1 MFPASLTFNWAAGLR
16 FRLVLLV
23 LIALLPVFGLFAY
36 TAAQSQASALESAR
50 ASLQSEA
57 LIAAARQQQL
67 VERVKQLLSDIA
79 SGPSIKDTSLNLC
92 QPYLRNLK
100 SQDSN
105 YANLGLIGLDGV
117 VSCLAMEAGVN
128 GPFQLGDRAYFK
140 RALATKKFSVGD
152 YAVGVVSGLPSL
164 AFATPVYG
172 VGGVFNG
179 VAFASVD
186 VRAIDQVLAETRLMT
201 GAQLRVLDQ
210 RGVVLA
216 AYPASAGVLGAQE
229 RDAIVREAVQTRQP
243 GTRDA
248 TDNAGIERFYAF
260 APVEGTNGGMFVTVS
275 VPLAAITA
283 GPTQE
288 LLFDLL
294 ALLLLTL
301 VGVGTAWWLGGSLIV
316 QPAKAVLE
324 QAGEITLGNLA
335 ARVDLGTL
343 KRGEFGEIGAAFN
356 RMADSLRARNQEIES
371 ALNALHQERNTRD
384 LIINSMSEGVV
395 AADQH
400 GRCLFFNT
408 PFSKMFPGIELGAS
422 LENMHP
428 QQLVMTLDG
437 TRIYSMAE
445 RPMAQTLRGLN
456 VDNWDALLRN
466 PGSEER
472 ALRVNARPLRDA
484 KNHLTGGVA
493 VLSDITELNATERF
507 VHGQQTVLALIAGGA
522 ALLPCLEAIV
532 RLIEHRVSGSMCSV
546 LLVRDHRLYHGASIS
561 LPQSFLDQIDGLA
574 VGDGVGAC
582 GTAAFLKRPVLVEN
596 VGTDPLM
603 QDFRTLM
610 QTYDLQACWSVPVL
624 AIDNE
629 VIATFAI
636 YHHKHCAPQ
645 PSDLEILDTA
655 ARLAGIALER
665 DRSKAALVSSEARFR
680 ELAENI
686 GDAFYNRD
694 AHTGQILYVSPGYE
708 KIWGRSCESLY
719 AAPDSYLDVVLAEDG
734 PLQLKTRKQQNKNQK
749 SDEQYRILNA
759 QGQVRW
765 IHDISYPVFDAGGRL
780 ERIVGTA
787 QDITDRKLT
796 ELALASTNRA
806 LQMLSLSNV
815 ALTRMDDEAA
825 LLAEVCRV
833 AVDSGNYRMAW
844 VGYAQE
850 DLAHSI
856 RPVAH
861 AGHEAGYLSSIKLSW
876 SADHPIGQGPAGQV
890 IRSGRPQCS
899 GDIARA
905 ENSFHWHE
913 LAQEKGYRSAVFLPL
928 RDEQRTFG
936 VLGLYAGD
944 VQNFPAEEVKLLQ
957 ELADNL
963 AFGIGSL
970 RARLERLRS
979 LEAARE
985 AATKVREQ
993 ASLLDR
999 APDAI
1004 MVRNLDRTI
1013 RYWNK
1018 GAEHLYGWTSAEV
1031 LGQTMDDLM
1040 YRSPQVLATAMNQTL
1055 ARGGDWTSEL
1065 EQVARDGSTVY
1076 VETHW
1081 TVVRDEHGE
1090 VNGVLGIDTD
1100 IRERRRAREEIL
1112 NLNASLEERVNQRT
1126 AQLQFANKQLEAFS
1140 YSLSHDLRT
1149 PLSAVDGFGHLLEKA
1164 LMTSSDAPS
1173 PERIKHYLARIRA
1186 GVVQMG
1192 KLIDVML
1199 SLAQVS
1205 RKSLHW
1211 EPVDLSA
1218 QAEALLRGY
1227 QEREPDRATLL
1238 HVEPGLKA
1246 QGDPRLLRQM
1256 LDNLLGNAWKFSARQ
1271 TRTDITFGRET
1282 GTSEEVY
1289 FVRDNGAGFDMAYA
1303 NKLFGAFERL
1313 HSPSEFAGTGIGLT
1327 TVHRIV
1333 LRHGGRVWGQSA
1345 PGLGATFYFTL
1356 DATRPS
1362 T

>member
-1 MFPASLTFNWAAGLR
+1 MFDWAAGLR

-36 TAAQSQASALESAR
+36 SAAQSQMNALELAR
-50 ASLQSEA
+50 ANLQSEA
-57 LIAAARQQQL
+57 LIAAARQEQL
-67 VERVKQLLSDIA
+67 VDRVKQLLSDMA
-79 SGPSIKDTSLNLC
+79 SGPSVKDTSLNFC
-92 QPYLRNLK
+92 VPYLKNLK

-105 YANLGLIGLDGV
+105 YLNIGVIGLDGV
-117 VSCLAMEAGVN
+117 VNCVAVDAGVS

-152 YAVGVVSGLPSL
+152 YAVSVVTGLPSL

-172 VGGVFNG
+172 AEGIFNG
-179 VAFASVD
+179 VAFVSVD
-186 VRAIDQVLAETRLMT
+186 VRAIDRVLAETRLMA

-210 RGVVLA
+210 RGVILA
-216 AYPASAGVLGAQE
+216 AYPANAGAPGAQE

-248 TDNAGIERFYAF
+248 TDTAGVERFYAF
-260 APVEGTNGGMFVTVS
+260 APVAGTNGGMFVSVS
-275 VPLAAITA
+275 VPLTAVTA

-288 LLFDLL
+288 LLLDLL
-294 ALLLLTL
+294 ALLVLTVL
-301 VGVGTAWWLGGSLIV
+301 GVGSAWWLGGRLIV
-316 QPAKAVLE
+316 QPAKAILKE
-324 QAGEITLGNLA
+324 AGEITLGNLA
-335 ARVDLGTL
+335 ARIDLNAL
-343 KRGEFGEIGAAFN
+343 QRGEFGEIGAAFN
-356 RMADSLRARNQEIES
+356 RMAESLHARNQEIES
-371 ALNALHQERNTRD
+371 ALNALNQERATRD

-395 AADQH
+395 AADQD

-408 PFSKMFPGIELGAS
+408 PFSKIFPGLELGMS
-422 LENMHP
+422 LDALRL
-428 QQLVMTLDG
+428 QQQVMTLDG
-437 TRIYSMAE
+437 TRTYAMAE
-445 RPMAQTLRGLN
+445 RPLAQALLGVN
-456 VDNWDALLRN
+456 VDNWDALVRN
-466 PGSEER
+466 PGFEER
-472 ALRVNARPLRDA
+472 VLRINARPLRDA
-484 KNHLTGGVA
+484 DDRLVGGVS
-493 VLSDITELNATERF
+493 VLSDITDLNAAESF
-507 VHGQQTVLALIAGGA
+507 VRGQQTVLALIAGGA

-532 RLIEHRVSGSMCSV
+532 RLIEQRVPGSMCSV
-546 LLVRDHRLYHGASIS
+546 SLLRDHRLYLGASVS
-561 LPQSFLDQIDGLA
+561 LPQIFLDQIDGIA

-582 GTAAFLKRPVLVEN
+582 GTAAFLKRPVFVEN
-596 VGTDPLM
+596 ADTDPLT
-603 QDFRTLM
+603 QDFRAVM
-610 QTYDLQACWSVPVL
+610 QTYNLQACWSVPVL
-624 AIDNE
+624 SIDNE

-645 PSDLEILDTA
+645 PRDLDMLDTA

-665 DRSKAALVSSEARFR
+665 DRARAALVSSEARFR

-694 AHTGQILYVSPGYE
+694 TRTGQILYISPGYE

-719 AAPDSYLDVVLAEDG
+719 AAPGSYLDAVLPEDD
-734 PLQLKTRKQQNKNQK
+734 PLQIKTRKRDHKSEK
-749 SDEQYRILNA
+749 SDEEYRILNA
-759 QGQVRW
+759 QGDIRW
-765 IHDISYPVFDAGGRL
+765 IRDISYPVFDAAGAL

-806 LQMLSLSNV
+806 MQMLSLSSV

-825 LLAEVCRV
+825 LLVEVCRV

-850 DLAHSI
+850 DVARSI

-876 SADHPIGQGPAGQV
+876 SADYPIGQGPAGQV
-890 IRSGRPQCS
+890 IRSGKPQYS

-905 ENSFHWHE
+905 DNSFHWRE
-913 LAQEKGYRSAVFLPL
+913 LALEKGYRSAIFLPL

-944 VQNFPAEEVKLLQ
+944 LQNFPAEEVKLLQ

-970 RARLERLRS
+970 RVRLERQRS
-979 LEAARE
+979 QEAARE
-985 AATKVREQ
+985 AAAKVREQ

-999 APDAI
+999 AQDAI
-1004 MVRNLDRTI
+1004 VVRNLDRTI

-1031 LGQTMDDLM
+1031 LGLTMDNLM
-1040 YRSPQVLATAMNQTL
+1040 HRSPKVLAAMNQAL
-1055 ARGGDWTSEL
+1055 ASGGDWTSEL

-1076 VETHW
+1076 AEARW
-1081 TVVRDEHGE
+1081 TAVRDEHGQI
-1090 VNGVLGIDTD
+1090 NGVLGIKTD
-1100 IRERRRAREEIL
+1100 IRERKRAREEIMH
-1112 NLNASLEERVNQRT
+1112 LNASLEERVNQRT

-1149 PLSAVDGFGHLLEKA
+1149 PLSAVDGFSHLLEKA
-1164 LMTSSDAPS
+1164 VIVSSDAPS
-1173 PERIKHYLARIRA
+1173 SQRIKHYLSRIRA

-1192 KLIDVML
+1192 ELIDVIV

-1205 RKSLHW
+1205 RKSLRW

-1218 QAEALLRGY
+1218 QVETLLRSY

-1238 HVEPGLKA
+1238 HVEPGLMA
-1246 QGDPRLLRQM
+1246 HGDPQLLRQM
-1256 LDNLLGNAWKFSARQ
+1256 LDNLLDNAWKFSARQ
-1271 TRTDITFGRET
+1271 ARTEITFGRET
-1282 GTSEEVY
+1282 GTSETVY

-1303 NKLFGAFERL
+1303 SKLFGAFERL
-1313 HSPSEFAGTGIGLT
+1313 HTPAEFAGTGIGLT
-1327 TVHRIV
+1327 TVQRIV
-1333 LRHGGRVWGQSA
+1333 LRHGGQVWGQST

-1356 DATRPS
+1356 DAAQPS
-1362 T
+1362 A